1 MAEGGGLLNRY
12 TALKPYRGFESLRL
26 RQPRLRPLHI
36 RQPLRVLG
44 PLFGASRRPRRRSR
58 GRPVPGST
66 VGRPDSD
73 VRSPTRGLAVPEHR
87 SGQNFLI
94 AERAY
99 RQTPRPG
106 LSRPESRGA
115 SRERRKPRFE
125 VVHVPHGVSRPPW
138 QLCRESS
145 GQISSQS
152 PKRLR
157 PNTYSAP
164 IQHREHG
171 RIRVVWAT
179 QPRIQALRAGSRA
192 LLYCLRKAVR

>member
-1 MAEGGGLLNRY
+1 M
-12 TALKPYRGFESLRL
+12 
-26 RQPRLRPLHI
+26 
-36 RQPLRVLG
+36 
-44 PLFGASRRPRRRSR
+44 FGASRRPRQHSRR
-58 GRPVPGST
+58 GDGGST
-66 VGRPDSD
+66 LGRPDSD

-115 SRERRKPRFE
+115 ARGRRKPRFE

-164 IQHREHG
+164 LQHPERG
-171 RIRVVWAT
+171 WIRVVWAT